1 MVLHCIWS
9 LKKATGGSRTRVHHS
24 RNRQVA
30 HIRRLLANV
39 GNGEARTIGGWP
51 IYDEIGVV
59 KSKMATR
66 LPVSRKRSQGR
77 LLLGVHL
84 DP

>member
-1 MVLHCIWS
+1 
-9 LKKATGGSRTRVHHS
+9 
-24 RNRQVA
+24 
-30 HIRRLLANV
+30 
-39 GNGEARTIGGWP
+39 
-51 IYDEIGVV
+51 
-59 KSKMATR
+59 MATR